1 MADVASLERSSLAF
15 VVRIWVEQTPAE
27 VEGGT
32 WRGHITSLPD
42 QDRSYVESLPEITAF
57 IEERLREIGLGP
69 DAADKTQ

>member
-1 MADVASLERSSLAF
+1 

-42 QDRSYVESLPEITAF
+42 QDRRYVESLPELTAF
-57 IEERLREIGLGP
+57 IDEHLRELGLGP
-69 DAADKTQ
+69 GAADNTQ